1 MRHVRRA
8 AALLLL
14 AASSACA
21 TRTPANSWGQSAAL
35 NVLFIGNSLTATN
48 DLPGII
54 LALMDSAGA
63 GRGLVTLATVAY
75 PNFGLADHWST
86 GEARQAISGGGWD
99 LVVLQQGPSATE
111 GRPSLLEYSE
121 RFAGEIRARGARP
134 ALYMVWPAR
143 VRLFAFEGVSESYRM
158 AAERVD
164 ALLLPVGDAWR
175 IAWAADSSLA
185 LYGPDGF
192 HPSPMGSYLAAL
204 VMFGQFTGR
213 SMVGLPS
220 AISTRSGVVSLDPKS
235 AAVLQAAAAEA
246 NRKYP
251 IKERLWLR

>member
-1 MRHVRRA
+1 MRQVKLA
-8 AALLLL
+8 AALLLI

-21 TRTPANSWGQSAAL
+21 TLTAGNLSGQSAPL

-63 GRGLVTLATVAY
+63 GRGPVTLATVAY
-75 PNFGLADHWST
+75 PNFGLEDHWRT
-86 GEARQAISGGGWD
+86 GEARQAISGGSWD

-111 GRPSLLEYSE
+111 GRPSLLQYSE
-121 RFAGEIRARGARP
+121 HFAGEIRARGARP
-134 ALYMVWPAR
+134 ALSMVWPAR
-143 VRLFAFEGVSESYRM
+143 ARFFDFAGVSESYRM

-164 ALLLPVGDAWR
+164 GLLLPVGDAWR
-175 IAWAADSSLA
+175 IAWAADSSFP

-192 HPSPMGSYLAAL
+192 HPSKMGSYLAGL

-213 SMVGLPS
+213 STVGLPS
-220 AISTRSGVVSLDPKS
+220 TLSTRSGVVSLDPES
-235 AAVLQAAAAEA
+235 AAVLQAAAEEA
-246 NRKYP
+246 IEQQGSRK
-251 IKERLWLR
+251 

>member
-1 MRHVRRA
+1 MGGGSEAADIQVPLVGFFRKIILTDLFQQVVNVRRA
-8 AALLLL
+8 FA
-14 AASSACA
+14 
-21 TRTPANSWGQSAAL
+21 
-35 NVLFIGNSLTATN
+35 ATN

-54 LALMDSAGA
+54 LALMDSAAA
-63 GRGLVTLATVAY
+63 GRGRGPVTIATVAY
-75 PNFGLADHWST
+75 PNFGLEDHWST

-121 RFAGEIRARGARP
+121 RFSREIRARGARP

-143 VRLFAFEGVSESYRM
+143 ARSFDFEGVSESYRM

-164 ALLLPVGDAWR
+164 GLLLPAGDAWR
-175 IAWAADSSLA
+175 IAWGADSSLP

-192 HPSPMGSYLAAL
+192 HPSPIGSYLAAL

-213 SMVGLPS
+213 SPVGLPS
-220 AISTRSGVVSLDPKS
+220 AVTTRSGDVRVDLET
-235 AAVLQAAAAEA
+235 AAILQAAAAEA
-246 NRKYP
+246 IEQQGVGSR
-251 IKERLWLR
+251 R